1 MTWQQCHKL
10 PPFNVILVVHY
21 CVTICIR
28 LRRCETYR
36 LRDLC
41 SDRDAPRGQ
50 STLYDLF
57 WTVRKARPRVC
68 VEKGVLMN
76 LQRTKYKR
84 TTPKS
89 HTEYSS
95 MSISMGDGFKL
106 LVQTVVKIIEK
117 YFGLLYVSIYQVG
130 TYRRIWGILRN

>member
-1 MTWQQCHKL
+1 
-10 PPFNVILVVHY
+10 
-21 CVTICIR
+21 
-28 LRRCETYR
+28 
-36 LRDLC
+36 
-41 SDRDAPRGQ
+41 
-50 STLYDLF
+50 
-57 WTVRKARPRVC
+57 
-68 VEKGVLMN
+68 MN

-89 HTEYSS
+89 HAEDSS
-95 MSISMGDGFKL
+95 ISISMGDGFKL